1 MLMTG
6 TEAPVGVVRGA
17 LVTGPGGYEARVF
30 LPIPRDSCLRAG
42 IIEGPQA
49 RLVAQLASAT
59 NGFSCY
65 EEESNV
71 IPEPVRIDELPWELK
86 VNGIPVQSVQIRS
99 VPASDDFQILMT
111 DPQLGRFSLTSA
123 FELEIR
129 EQDSWQPLTLE
140 QLTRTLTERS
150 EFLQAEDLPKASEM
164 AERRLLD
171 RLDAIDIPHR
181 RSPRLSE
188 LTGHDECVRQVQKL
202 LHEARVPHRIAGT
215 VFVVPSALKA
225 RIVLRRAGFRPSP
238 ISPAALIEPLSGC
251 AVQLVERRT

>member
-6 TEAPVGVVRGA
+6 TAAPVGIVRGA

-30 LPIPRDSCLRAG
+30 LPIPRDSCLREG

-59 NGFSCY
+59 NGFRCY

-71 IPEPVRIDELPWELK
+71 IPEPIRIDELPWELK

-99 VPASDDFQILMT
+99 VPASDEFQILMT

-140 QLTRTLTERS
+140 QLTGTLTEHS
-150 EFLQAEDLPKASEM
+150 EFLQALLGRRDAPGHQQPRGSCLGACRSYR
-164 AERRLLD
+164 AE
-171 RLDAIDIPHR
+171 
-181 RSPRLSE
+181 SP
-188 LTGHDECVRQVQKL
+188 C
-202 LHEARVPHRIAGT
+202 
-215 VFVVPSALKA
+215 
-225 RIVLRRAGFRPSP
+225 
-238 ISPAALIEPLSGC
+238 
-251 AVQLVERRT
+251 LVSFG

>member
-1 MLMTG
+1 
-6 TEAPVGVVRGA
+6 
-17 LVTGPGGYEARVF
+17 
-30 LPIPRDSCLRAG
+30 
-42 IIEGPQA
+42 
-49 RLVAQLASAT
+49 
-59 NGFSCY
+59 
-65 EEESNV
+65 V
-71 IPEPVRIDELPWELK
+71 IPEPIRIDELPWELK

-140 QLTRTLTERS
+140 QLTKTLTERS

-188 LTGHDECVRQVQKL
+188 LTGHDECVRQVQKV
-202 LHEARVPHRIAGT
+202 LHEARVPHRVAGT

-225 RIVLRRAGFRPSP
+225 RIVLRRAGFRLSP
-238 ISPAALIEPLSGC
+238 ISLAALIEPLSGC